1 MSLTTCTIFDSLRW
15 TGLLFVIYLSVNSD
29 LNCCPC
35 KEKYSFILQL
45 WTFYEL
51 DFIASC
57 LSRKF
62 WKCAREPYLS
72 SVVGKSLA
80 VSGIFHNFAP
90 CQSQSCHFD
99 AGDSWK
105 HYSLLVPIDDNQA
118 ELVAFVNQLILAF
131 WLSISNIEH
140 TSVHLSVL
148 LHKSLS
154 FL

>member
-15 TGLLFVIYLSVNSD
+15 TRLLFVIYLSVNSD

-140 TSVHLSVL
+140 TSVHLAVL